1 VNLYVVIKVLSFD
14 MATNLRIQDTSTGAR
29 SDGEYLAAN
38 GTRFASS
45 VTFLMAMA
53 QSDPLDNL
61 IISRRL
67 TVSLREESRDS
78 RSIPC
83 NKIGDVRVGQYQS
96 RLSIERIE

>member
-1 VNLYVVIKVLSFD
+1 MVNTSLQMGHDLLRVLLS
-14 MATNLRIQDTSTGAR
+14 
-29 SDGEYLAAN
+29 
-38 GTRFASS
+38 
-45 VTFLMAMA
+45 LMDMA